1 MGRIAPAATPCPG
14 GTAARPR
21 DSSAAPRRLIRHW
34 HALCMRHFV
43 NPPEI
48 KGARAMLRQFQSSSQ
63 TAAPPP
69 RPVAFHEF
77 YGDDFRPRQHYLPM
91 WEHIQHTGQ
100 NLLDAKSREAHLTL
114 HTEGVTFTVY
124 SNQDEGIERV
134 WPFDI
139 LPRIITAEEWR
150 TLEAGLKQR
159 IRALNLFLK
168 DLYHGQRIL
177 KDGVVP
183 PELIYRGKDF
193 RREIMDIDPP
203 HDIYTHV
210 SGVDLIRDEDG
221 RYLVLEDN
229 LRTPSGVSYM
239 IENRIV
245 ERRILPEFFTR
256 YRVRR
261 VEHYPALLLAA
272 LRQLSPR
279 GEDEATIVVLTP
291 GVFNS
296 AYFEHTFLAKEMGVE
311 LAEGRDLV
319 CKNDKVYL
327 KTTHGLRRVDVIYR
341 RVDDDFLDPLVF
353 RPDSVLGIAGVINAW
368 RAGNVALVN
377 APGSG
382 IADDKAVYA
391 FVPDIIRYY
400 LGEAPILSNVPTY
413 QMTDP
418 QDRAY
423 VLDNL
428 ESMVIKA
435 VAESGGYGMLMG
447 PTSTPAQRAD
457 FVRRIEADPRNY
469 IAQPVVQ
476 LSRHICY
483 LDGELESRHLDLRPF
498 IICGKEIEV
507 VPGGLTRVAMTK
519 GSLVVNSSQG
529 GGSKDT
535 WVLAD

>member
-1 MGRIAPAATPCPG
+1 
-14 GTAARPR
+14 
-21 DSSAAPRRLIRHW
+21 
-34 HALCMRHFV
+34 
-43 NPPEI
+43 
-48 KGARAMLRQFQSSSQ
+48 MLRQNHFHSGGP
-63 TAAPPP
+63 AMPPP
-69 RPVAFHEF
+69 RPTGYHEF
-77 YGDDFRPRQHYLPM
+77 YQDDFRPRDHYRAM
-91 WEHIQHTGQ
+91 WDQIQQAGQ
-100 NLLDAKSREAHLTL
+100 QMLDAKAREAHLTL

-124 SNQDEGIERV
+124 SNQQEGIERV

-139 LPRIITAEEWR
+139 LPRIITAAEWNAI
-150 TLEAGLKQR
+150 EAGLKQR
-159 IRALNLFLK
+159 VRALNMFLK
-168 DLYHGQRIL
+168 DIYHGQTCL
-177 KDGVVP
+177 KDGVLP

-210 SGVDLIRDEDG
+210 GGVDLIRDEDG

-239 IENRIV
+239 IENRVV
-245 ERRILPEFFTR
+245 ERRVLPELFSR

-261 VEHYPALLLAA
+261 VEHYPDLLLQAM
-272 LRQLSPR
+272 RYLSPR
-279 GEDEATIVVLTP
+279 GEGQATIVVLTP

-296 AYFEHTFLAKEMGVE
+296 AYFEHTFLAKEMGVP

-327 KTTHGLRRVDVIYR
+327 KTTRGLRQVDVIYR
-341 RVDDDFLDPLVF
+341 RVDDNFLDPLIF
-353 RPDSVLGIAGVINAW
+353 RGESILGVAGIINAW

-391 FVPDIIRYY
+391 YAPDIIRYY
-400 LGEAPILSNVPTY
+400 LGEEPILQNVPTY
-413 QMTDP
+413 QMTDHH
-418 QDRAY
+418 DRDY
-423 VLDNL
+423 VFSNL
-428 ESMVIKA
+428 ERMVVKA

-447 PTSTPAQRAD
+447 PSSTQRQRDELVAK
-457 FVRRIEADPRNY
+457 VRENPRNY

-476 LSRHICY
+476 LSRHVCY

-498 IICGKEIEV
+498 VIYGRDIEV

>member
-1 MGRIAPAATPCPG
+1 ML
-14 GTAARPR
+14 GTKA
-21 DSSAAPRRLIRHW
+21 H
-34 HALCMRHFV
+34 
-43 NPPEI
+43 
-48 KGARAMLRQFQSSSQ
+48 
-63 TAAPPP
+63 
-69 RPVAFHEF
+69 
-77 YGDDFRPRQHYLPM
+77 
-91 WEHIQHTGQ
+91 
-100 NLLDAKSREAHLTL
+100 EAHLAL

-124 SNQDEGIERV
+124 ANEDEGIERV

-139 LPRIITAEEWR
+139 LPRIITAPEW
-150 TLEAGLKQR
+150 TMLEAGLKQR

-203 HDIYTHV
+203 HDIYTHI
-210 SGVDLIRDEDG
+210 SGVDLIRDEEG

-239 IENRIV
+239 IENRMV
-245 ERRILPEFFTR
+245 ERRILPEFFAR
-256 YRVRR
+256 YKVRR
-261 VEHYPALLLAA
+261 VEHYPALLLQA
-272 LRQLSPR
+272 LRFLAPR
-279 GEDEATIVVLTP
+279 GPDNATIVLLTP
-291 GVFNS
+291 GIFNS

-353 RPDSVLGIAGVINAW
+353 RSDSALGVAGVIDAW

-391 FVPDIIRYY
+391 YVPEIIRYY
-400 LGEAPILSNVPTY
+400 LGESPILQNVPTY
-413 QMTDP
+413 QMTDH

-423 VLDNL
+423 VLDNM
-428 ESMVIKA
+428 ERMVIKA

-447 PTSTPAQRAD
+447 PSSTASQRAE
-457 FVRRIEADPRNY
+457 FAKKIADNPRNY

-498 IICGKEIEV
+498 IIYGDGIQV
-507 VPGGLTRVAMTK
+507 VPGGLTRVALTK

>member
-1 MGRIAPAATPCPG
+1 VSTTFQRQSFRSFDRRPATTG
-14 GTAARPR
+14 G
-21 DSSAAPRRLIRHW
+21 
-34 HALCMRHFV
+34 
-43 NPPEI
+43 
-48 KGARAMLRQFQSSSQ
+48 
-63 TAAPPP
+63 PPP
-69 RPVAFHEF
+69 RAFHEF
-77 YGDDFRPRQHYLPM
+77 YQDDFRPREHYLPM
-91 WEHIQHTGQ
+91 WEHIQRTGQ
-100 NLLDAKSREAHLTL
+100 DLLGDKAREAHLAL

-124 SNQDEGIERV
+124 SDSDQGIERV

-139 LPRIITAEEWR
+139 LPRIITAPEWAHI
-150 TLEAGLKQR
+150 EAGLRQR

-177 KDGVVP
+177 KDGVLP
-183 PELIYRGKDF
+183 PELIFRGKDF
-193 RREIMDIDPP
+193 CREIMDIDAP
-203 HDIYTHV
+203 HDIYTHIG
-210 SGVDLIRDEDG
+210 GVDLIRDEDG

-245 ERRILPEFFTR
+245 ERRILPEFFSR

-261 VEHYPALLLAA
+261 VEHYPALLLQA
-272 LRQLSPR
+272 LRHLSPR
-279 GEDEATIVVLTP
+279 GKDRANIVVLTP
-291 GVFNS
+291 GIYNS

-319 CKNDKVYL
+319 CRNDRVYL
-327 KTTHGLRRVDVIYR
+327 KTTHGLQPVDVIYR
-341 RVDDDFLDPLVF
+341 RVDDAFLDPLVF
-353 RPDSVLGIAGVINAW
+353 RPDSVLGVAGVINAW

-377 APGSG
+377 APGAG

-391 FVPDIIRYY
+391 HVPDIIRYY
-400 LGEAPILSNVPTY
+400 LGEAPILQQVPTY
-413 QMTDP
+413 QMTNAD
-418 QDRAY
+418 DRAY

-428 ESMVIKA
+428 ERMVVKA

-447 PTSTPAQRAD
+447 PSSTPNQRAE
-457 FVRRIEADPRNY
+457 FARKVQADPRNY
-469 IAQPVVQ
+469 IGQPVVQ

-498 IICGKEIEV
+498 IIYGDGIDV

-535 WVLAD
+535 WVLAE

>member
-1 MGRIAPAATPCPG
+1 MGHVVGFT
-14 GTAARPR
+14 
-21 DSSAAPRRLIRHW
+21 
-34 HALCMRHFV
+34 
-43 NPPEI
+43 E
-48 KGARAMLRQFQSSSQ
+48 MLKQFQSGGAGQ
-63 TAAPPP
+63 IQMQRAGQAM
-69 RPVAFHEF
+69 AYHEF
-77 YGDDFRPRQHYLPM
+77 YQDDFRPRDHYLPM
-91 WEHIQHTGQ
+91 WEHIQTTGQ
-100 NLLDAKSREAHLTL
+100 QILGAKARDAHLTL
-114 HTEGVTFTVY
+114 HTEGVTFTLY
-124 SNQDEGIERV
+124 SNDEEGIERV

-139 LPRIITAEEWR
+139 LPRIITAHEWVQI
-150 TLEAGLKQR
+150 EAGLKQR

-193 RREIMDIDPP
+193 RREIMDITPP
-203 HDIYTHV
+203 HDIYTHIN
-210 SGVDLIRDEDG
+210 GVDLIRDEDG

-245 ERRILPEFFTR
+245 ERRILPEFFAR

-261 VEHYPALLLAA
+261 VEHYPALLLQA
-272 LRQLSPR
+272 LRYLSPR
-279 GEDEATIVVLTP
+279 GAEDATIVLLTP
-291 GVFNS
+291 GIFNS

-327 KTTHGLRRVDVIYR
+327 KTTRGLRQVDVIYR

-353 RPDSVLGIAGVINAW
+353 RSDSELGVAGIINAW
-368 RAGNVALVN
+368 RAGNVALAN
-377 APGSG
+377 APGAG

-391 FVPDIIRYY
+391 YVPDIIRYY
-400 LGEAPILSNVPTY
+400 LGESPILPSVPTY
-413 QMTDP
+413 QMTDH
-418 QDRAY
+418 QDRMY
-423 VLDNL
+423 VLDNM
-428 ESMVIKA
+428 EKMVVKA

-447 PTSTPAQRAD
+447 PSSTAAQRSEFA
-457 FVRRIEADPRNY
+457 RKIEENPRNY
-469 IAQPVVQ
+469 IAQPVIQ

-498 IICGKEIEV
+498 IIYGSDIEV

-519 GSLVVNSSQG
+519 GSLVVSSSQG

>member
-1 MGRIAPAATPCPG
+1 
-14 GTAARPR
+14 
-21 DSSAAPRRLIRHW
+21 
-34 HALCMRHFV
+34 
-43 NPPEI
+43 
-48 KGARAMLRQFQSSSQ
+48 MLRQFQSG
-63 TAAPPP
+63 TRTNPPPPP
-69 RPVAFHEF
+69 RSAAYHEF
-77 YGDDFRPRQHYLPM
+77 YRDDFRPRDHYLPM
-91 WEHIQHTGQ
+91 WDHIQHTGQ

-114 HTEGVTFTVY
+114 HTDGVIFTVY
-124 SNQDEGIERV
+124 SNQEEGIERV

-139 LPRIITAEEWR
+139 LPRIITAGEWR
-150 TLEAGLKQR
+150 VLEAGLKQR

-168 DLYHGQRIL
+168 DIYHGQRIL

-193 RREIMDIDPP
+193 RGEIMDIDAP
-203 HDIYTHV
+203 HDIYTHI

-221 RYLVLEDN
+221 NYLVLEDN

-245 ERRILPEFFTR
+245 ERRILPEFFAR

-272 LRQLSPR
+272 LRHLSPR
-279 GEDEATIVVLTP
+279 GEEDACIVVLTP
-291 GVFNS
+291 GIFNS

-327 KTTHGLRRVDVIYR
+327 KTTLGLRQVDVIYR

-353 RPDSVLGIAGVINAW
+353 RSDSTLGVAGVINAW

-391 FVPDIIRYY
+391 YVPEIIRYY
-400 LGEAPILSNVPTY
+400 LGEAPILSNVPTF
-413 QMTDP
+413 QMTDG

-428 ESMVIKA
+428 ETMVVKA

-447 PTSTPAQRAD
+447 PTSTAAQRNE
-457 FVRRIEADPRNY
+457 FVRKIEEDPRNY

-483 LDGELESRHLDLRPF
+483 LEGELESRHLDLRPF
-498 IICGKEIEV
+498 IIYGEDIEV

>member
-1 MGRIAPAATPCPG
+1 M
-14 GTAARPR
+14 
-21 DSSAAPRRLIRHW
+21 
-34 HALCMRHFV
+34 
-43 NPPEI
+43 
-48 KGARAMLRQFQSSSQ
+48 
-63 TAAPPP
+63 PPP
-69 RPVAFHEF
+69 RSGAYHEF
-77 YGDDFRPRQHYLPM
+77 YQDDFKPRDHYRPM
-91 WEHIQHTGQ
+91 WDHIQRAGQ
-100 NLLDAKSREAHLTL
+100 HMLDAKSREAHLTL

-124 SNQDEGIERV
+124 SNQQEGIERV

-139 LPRIITAEEWR
+139 LPRIITAAEWN
-150 TLEAGLKQR
+150 TIEAGLKQR
-159 IRALNLFLK
+159 VRALNLFLK
-168 DLYHGQRIL
+168 DIYHGQNCL
-177 KDGVVP
+177 KDAVLP

-203 HDIYTHV
+203 HDIYTHIG
-210 SGVDLIRDEDG
+210 GVDLIRDEDG

-245 ERRILPEFFTR
+245 ERRILPEFFSQ

-261 VEHYPALLLAA
+261 VEHYPDLLLQA
-272 LRQLSPR
+272 LRYLSPR
-279 GEDEATIVVLTP
+279 GEDQATIVVLTP

-327 KTTHGLRRVDVIYR
+327 KTTQGLRQVDVIYR
-341 RVDDDFLDPLVF
+341 RVDDEFLDPLVF
-353 RPDSVLGIAGVINAW
+353 RGDSTLGVAGVINAW
-368 RAGNVALVN
+368 RAGNVAIVN

-391 FVPDIIRYY
+391 YAPEIIRYY
-400 LGEAPILSNVPTY
+400 LGEEPILQNVPTY

-418 QDRAY
+418 EDRDY
-423 VLDNL
+423 VLANL
-428 ESMVIKA
+428 ETMVVKA

-447 PTSTPAQRAD
+447 PTSTQSQRD
-457 FVRRIEADPRNY
+457 EFTRKVKEYPRNY

-476 LSRHICY
+476 LSRHVCY

-498 IICGKEIEV
+498 VIYGQEIEV

>member
-1 MGRIAPAATPCPG
+1 
-14 GTAARPR
+14 
-21 DSSAAPRRLIRHW
+21 
-34 HALCMRHFV
+34 
-43 NPPEI
+43 
-48 KGARAMLRQFQSSSQ
+48 MLRQFQSGGGGQTQSQ
-63 TAAPPP
+63 QAGQAM
-69 RPVAFHEF
+69 AYHEF
-77 YGDDFRPRQHYLPM
+77 YGDNFLPREHYRPM
-91 WEHIQHTGQ
+91 WEHIQGVGQ
-100 NLLDAKSREAHLTL
+100 QMLGAKAREAHLAL

-124 SNQDEGIERV
+124 SDQDEGIERV

-139 LPRIITAEEWR
+139 LPRIITADEW
-150 TLEAGLKQR
+150 TMLEAGLKQR

-168 DLYHGQRIL
+168 DLYHGQLIL

-203 HDIYTHV
+203 HDIYTHI
-210 SGVDLIRDEDG
+210 SGVDLIRDEEG
-221 RYLVLEDN
+221 RFLVLEDN

-245 ERRILPEFFTR
+245 ERRILPEFFDR
-256 YRVRR
+256 YKVRR
-261 VEHYPALLLAA
+261 VDHYPALLLQA
-272 LRQLSPR
+272 LRFLSPR
-279 GEDEATIVVLTP
+279 GCDEATIVVLTP
-291 GVFNS
+291 GIFNS

-327 KTTHGLRRVDVIYR
+327 KTTRGLRQVDVIYR

-353 RPDSVLGIAGVINAW
+353 RSDSTLGIAGVIDAW

-391 FVPDIIRYY
+391 YAPEIIRYY
-400 LGEAPILSNVPTY
+400 LGEAPILQNVPTY
-413 QMTDP
+413 QMTNH
-418 QDRAY
+418 QDRDY
-423 VLDNL
+423 VLENM
-428 ESMVIKA
+428 ERMVIKA

-447 PTSTPAQRAD
+447 PSSTPAERNE
-457 FVRRIEADPRNY
+457 FVKKIQANPRNY

-498 IICGKEIEV
+498 IIYGDNIEV
-507 VPGGLTRVAMTK
+507 VPGGLTRVALTK

>member
-1 MGRIAPAATPCPG
+1 
-14 GTAARPR
+14 
-21 DSSAAPRRLIRHW
+21 
-34 HALCMRHFV
+34 
-43 NPPEI
+43 
-48 KGARAMLRQFQSSSQ
+48 MLKQMQSNGSGQFQGFP
-63 TAAPPP
+63 AGGPP
-69 RPVAFHEF
+69 AMAYHEF
-77 YGDDFRPRQHYLPM
+77 YRDDFQPRDHYRPM

-100 NLLDAKSREAHLTL
+100 QMLGAKAREAHLAL

-139 LPRIITAEEWR
+139 LPRIITADEWR
-150 TLEAGLKQR
+150 PLEAGLKQR

-168 DLYHGQRIL
+168 DLYHGQRCL

-193 RREIMDIDPP
+193 RREIMDIDAP
-203 HDIYTHV
+203 HDIYTHI
-210 SGVDLIRDEDG
+210 SGVDLIRDEAG
-221 RYLVLEDN
+221 NYLVLEDN

-245 ERRILPEFFTR
+245 ERRILPEFFAR

-261 VEHYPALLLAA
+261 VEHYPALLLQA
-272 LRQLSPR
+272 LRYLSPR
-279 GEDEATIVVLTP
+279 GEDEATIVLLTP
-291 GVFNS
+291 GIYNS
-296 AYFEHTFLAKEMGVE
+296 AYFEHTFLAKEMGIE

-319 CKNDKVYL
+319 CRNDKVYL
-327 KTTHGLRRVDVIYR
+327 KTTHGLRQVDVIYR

-353 RPDSVLGIAGVINAW
+353 RPDSALGVAGVINAW

-377 APGSG
+377 APGAG

-400 LGEAPILSNVPTY
+400 LGEAPILNNVTTY
-413 QMTDP
+413 QMTDH

-428 ESMVIKA
+428 QTMVVKA

-447 PTSTPAQRAD
+447 PSSTAAQRTEFTKKIHD
-457 FVRRIEADPRNY
+457 NPRNY

-476 LSRHICY
+476 LSRHVCY

-498 IICGKEIEV
+498 IIYGKDIDV
-507 VPGGLTRVAMTK
+507 VPGGLTRVALTK